1 MSKFSLKKVYY
12 NSNIL
17 NEMAIITQSNFIDR
31 IINIV
36 KSKPK
41 VAGGY
46 YNSFEELQESLQN
59 ASLDDKEDTLIEEI
73 LKCVNHTNLL
83 SLTGKENKKA
93 RKQAEVLIIKQLRKY
108 KCIDGESIDFKG
120 VLPLFDK
127 IAEYL
132 EQKGDVSF
140 DDCIM
145 AADLYMRRF
154 YNLAN
159 EEEKKE
165 ISKGNFDFSIIF
177 NKTKFY
183 SDYIKTK
190 TNVNSQEDIIKV
202 FEDENIKVVYPK
214 TPQAFNKAIIL
225 SGINL
230 DEIDWCTRRAN
241 TWYNYT
247 SQKYVAIAIN
257 KKSLDTYDPDYL
269 FSLKVRFDGTIDAND
284 TCDRDNEHCNQD
296 IIDEYFSDE
305 AKEAISKLPSLTN
318 ATVTNLKSAIK
329 GFSDLND
336 IDSLIE
342 IFVQVLSTQRPD
354 EALNYFVEFCRTDG
368 VSSDIERSQ
377 VGKIIAES
385 ISFYMFDCP
394 NAESYEYSDLVNVKS
409 YYPIDEVLK
418 YFKEVITKNGSH
430 ARYLDTLLKLNPISL
445 DALLEF
451 DDVCNALRSSLNTTN
466 TNNFKRLI
474 DTFLTNTNVN
484 YYLNPK
490 SISNKNAGLTTK
502 NKEIYNIIYKSKA
515 MQTYIKEN
523 SVDTVK
529 HANPNRVHTFES
541 FIALL
546 ALRQPDDL
554 VEKINQYNPESPV
567 TLKDVDKK
575 LISSYLLED
584 FGYFGEKS
592 IGNDKSKKFLA
603 LSIEEYIKIREEL
616 FSNTDTLQNILKDSD
631 IDFRKSLISYILKCL
646 HEGSKN
652 PLGLKKDDNT
662 LKSLDILFS
671 YDDYDLD
678 FVISKLT
685 FRFPFSFLD
694 FSDKSL
700 QNISDKLLSDESL
713 RTNLE
718 IYTRILGYNRSEL
731 ASQNLMALL
740 SYQETNNKIKIVLLI
755 SNKMWSMVEE
765 VSSISEFLNK
775 VLDASFEDT
784 ETQQLI
790 NYITAPHDPML
801 GHGILDYL
809 MPAAICSCKNISDDI
824 KMNAFL
830 KIIKT
835 SYSMRV
841 HRMAHV
847 SKLEEV
853 IAQCIYS
860 IDDEIIDVQ
869 SVIEE
874 ITSNKKTLLA
884 AVERFLMIKSGLAII
899 SKIIITADSKNIVIP
914 KTLLSNLLL
923 NSNHSNGIQPYKE
936 IVEMMFSN
944 FINKSFDGNNF
955 LQGHDLSLVRNTLLS
970 LFKKPNGGYFSKNEY
985 KKIAMDCV
993 KKLNPSARKQMALVF
1008 PEIKD
1013 ELFSWTEDEQKEIKA
1028 DSLIRQYVNMLLS

>member
-1 MSKFSLKKVYY
+1 MSKYSLK
-12 NSNIL
+12 NIFYGNKIL
-17 NEMAIITQSNFIDR
+17 INEMAIITQSNFIDR
-31 IINIV
+31 IIKIV
-36 KSKPK
+36 KNSPK
-41 VAGGY
+41 VAGAQY
-46 YNSFEELQESLQN
+46 STFEEIQENIKNSSLE
-59 ASLDDKEDTLIEEI
+59 DKEDTLIEEI
-73 LKCVNHTNLL
+73 IKCVNHTNLL

-108 KCIDGESIDFKG
+108 KSIDGDNINFKG
-120 VLPLFDK
+120 VLPLFDN
-127 IAEYL
+127 IADYL
-132 EQKGDVSF
+132 EQKSDVSF

-145 AADLYMRRF
+145 AADIYMRRF
-154 YNLAN
+154 YNIAS
-159 EEEKKE
+159 EEDKE
-165 ISKGNFDFSIIF
+165 LISLGNFDFSIIF

-183 SDYIKTK
+183 SDYVEKQSSDS
-190 TNVNSQEDIIKV
+190 NVVKVYEDDDIRI
-202 FEDENIKVVYPK
+202 VYPK
-214 TPQAFNKAIIL
+214 TPGAFNKTIIMN
-225 SGINL
+225 GIDL
-230 DEIDWCTRRAN
+230 EEIDWCTRGAN
-241 TWYNYT
+241 TWHNYT
-247 SQKYVAIAIN
+247 RVHWVAIATN
-257 KKSLDTYDPDYL
+257 KRIDDTFDKYYL
-269 FSLKVRFDGTIDAND
+269 FSLKVNFDGVINVHQ
-284 TCDRDNEHCNQD
+284 TCDRDNNHCD
-296 IIDEYFSDE
+296 KKIIDTYFSPAAVE
-305 AKEAISKLPSLTN
+305 AVSKLPELIDTDGTDFD
-318 ATVTNLKSAIK
+318 AAVK

-336 IDSLIE
+336 IESVTEVFSQILA
-342 IFVQVLSTQRPD
+342 TQKP
-354 EALNYFVEFCRTDG
+354 EKALEYFTKYCKSG
-368 VSSDIERSQ
+368 IIERSQ
-377 VGKIIAES
+377 LGKIIAES
-385 ISFYMFDCP
+385 ISYFMFDCP
-394 NAESYEYSDLVNVKS
+394 NAESYEYSALVNITS
-409 YYPIDEVLK
+409 DYPVDEILK

-430 ARYLDTLLKLNPISL
+430 VRYFNTLVKLNPLSIDNIL
-445 DALLEF
+445 DFNSIA
-451 DDVCNALRSSLNTTN
+451 NALRVSLNTTN
-466 TNNFKRLI
+466 TNNFKRMI
-474 DTFLTNTNVN
+474 NTLLVN
-484 YYLNPK
+484 TSTRPYLDPK
-490 SISNKNAGLTTK
+490 NIANKDAEQPLQSNISKIIYSI
-502 NKEIYNIIYKSKA
+502 IYNSKA
-515 MQTYIKEN
+515 MDAYIKE
-523 SVDTVK
+523 SSIDIVK
-529 HANPNRVHTFES
+529 YANPSRTHTFES

-554 VEKINQYNPESPV
+554 VEKINKNNAESPV
-567 TLKDVDKK
+567 TLKDIDKK
-575 LISSYLLED
+575 LISTYLAED
-584 FGYFGEKS
+584 FGYFSERSMSGDE
-592 IGNDKSKKFLA
+592 SKKFLA
-603 LSIEEYIKIREEL
+603 LSIEEYKKIRDDL
-616 FSNTDTLQNILKDSD
+616 FVNTDTLKTVLADSD
-631 IDFRKSLISYILKCL
+631 VDFRKLLISYILKCL
-646 HEGSKN
+646 KEGSKN
-652 PLGLKKDDNT
+652 PLGLQKNDNT
-662 LKSLDILFS
+662 LKSLDVLLS
-671 YDDYDLD
+671 YNDYDLD
-678 FVISKLT
+678 YITEKIT
-685 FRFPFSFLD
+685 FRFPFSMLE
-694 FSDKSL
+694 FSDVAL
-700 QNISDKLLSDESL
+700 QNISDKLFSDEGIRS
-713 RTNLE
+713 NLE

-1028 DSLIRQYVNMLLS
+1028 DSLIRKYVNMLLS